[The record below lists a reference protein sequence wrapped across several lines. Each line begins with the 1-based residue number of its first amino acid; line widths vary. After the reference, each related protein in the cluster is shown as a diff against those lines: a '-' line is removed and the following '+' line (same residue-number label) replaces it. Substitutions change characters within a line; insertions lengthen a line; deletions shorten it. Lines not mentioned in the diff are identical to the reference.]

1 MSDVLL
7 LAGYFGLILLPL
19 AIVGGG
25 IMVVLMLSNRPDRPQ
40 AAEPAKAESRQ
51 RRQPHRRGGLLHH

>member
-19 AIVGGG
+19 SIVGGG
-25 IMVVLMLSNRPDRPQ
+25 IMLVLMLSNRPDRPK
-40 AAEPAKAESRQ
+40 AAEAEPAATE
-51 RRQPHRRGGLLHH
+51 RRRHQPRRGGLLHH